1 MNWDRGLTANVWD
14 LYDGQERVGKVIRLG
29 TKFQIEYGTDT
40 IGWRE
45 DLETA
50 KQFLESYAKHQS
62 RMTGL

>member
-1 MNWDRGLTANVWD
+1 

-29 TKFQIEYGTDT
+29 AKFKIEYGTDT